1 MIIFIL
7 LPQTSSLQAKH
18 NLTFG
23 YMGIWNEM
31 PYQADFVEEL
41 RTAMDTAGFE
51 DTQIVASDSDGVC
64 KPSS

>member
-1 MIIFIL
+1 
-7 LPQTSSLQAKH
+7 
-18 NLTFG
+18 
-23 YMGIWNEM
+23 MGIWNEM

-64 KPSS
+64 KPNS